1 MLPAGGAHP
10 LASVDW
16 AAPAGPAAR
25 AARHLLGLTVFG
37 DNGGAG
43 VLGDSTDPDGS
54 GGAGGAGAPVAPVAI
69 QPSDYVGR
77 AGPAPQRNWAP
88 NQCSVGSAI
97 TESTASAQNTTAR

>member
-1 MLPAGGAHP
+1 MLLLWDSAPVTAAAWESQRAG
-10 LASVDW
+10 
-16 AAPAGPAAR
+16 
-25 AARHLLGLTVFG
+25 
-37 DNGGAG
+37 
-43 VLGDSTDPDGS
+43 
-54 GGAGGAGAPVAPVAI
+54 PVAPVAI